1 MIGWVL
7 LVIMLVLLV
16 LGFPMFVAM
25 TVAPLF
31 CLLVFFP
38 SMQPDF
44 IVQQLIGGISGF
56 VYISIPMFI
65 FAADIMCTGTSAN
78 RLIDF
83 AKIFMRHIRGGMGI
97 ATAAACTLFGAISG
111 STQATVVAIGRPMYS
126 QLLKD
131 GYQEKHALAL
141 IISASGIAILIPPS
155 TTMIMYGV
163 VTGTSVSDLFIAGIG
178 PGLLLFA
185 LIAAWCFL
193 AYGHVERQPRASGR
207 EILNGLKRVLPC
219 LGLPVII
226 LGGIYT
232 GIFSPTE
239 AAVAGTLYAIFLEV
253 VVYRSL
259 KIRDLGKVALS
270 TGVVSAA
277 VFIIIAAG
285 NAFSW
290 IVSYAQLPQAI
301 ISALLGGNPSNLRV
315 LLTITVVFLIGGMLV
330 DPFVIIVIAVPIFY
344 PSAIAAG
351 IDPVQLGM
359 LITLQV
365 ALGGCTPPFGANI
378 FTACAVFN
386 KRYADAIRGI
396 LPYIVIQLIA
406 TVLVILF
413 PQISLFLIR

>member
-7 LVIMLVLLV
+7 LGIMLFLLV
-16 LGFPMFVAM
+16 LGFPMFIAM
-25 TVAPLF
+25 SVSALF
-31 CLLVFFP
+31 CLITFFP

-44 IVQQLIGGISGF
+44 LIQQMISGISGF

-65 FAADIMCTGTSAN
+65 FAADIMCAGTSAN

-83 AKIFMRHIRGGMGI
+83 AKVFMRHIRGGMGI

-126 QLLKD
+126 QLLQD
-131 GYQEKHALAL
+131 GYKDKHALAL

-163 VTGTSVSDLFIAGIG
+163 VTGTSVSDLFISGIG

-185 LIAAWCFL
+185 LMAAWCFIS
-193 AYGHVERQPRASGR
+193 YGYVGTRPRATMQ
-207 EILNGLKRVLPC
+207 EILQGIKKVLPC

-232 GIFSPTE
+232 GKFSPTE
-239 AAVAGTLYAIFLEV
+239 AAVAGTIYAAFLEIV
-253 VVYRSL
+253 IYRSIKL
-259 KIRDLGKVALS
+259 HDLGRIALS

-290 IVSYAQLPQAI
+290 IVSYARLPQAI
-301 ISALLGGNPSNLRV
+301 ISALLGSDPSKLRILV
-315 LLTITVVFLIGGMLV
+315 MITLVFFVGGMLV
-330 DPFVIIVIAVPIFY
+330 DPFVLIVIAVPIFY
-344 PSAIAAG
+344 PPAAAAG
-351 IDPVQLGM
+351 INPIQLGM
-359 LITLQV
+359 LITLQT

-386 KRYADAIRGI
+386 KRYADVIRGI

-406 TVLVILF
+406 TVLLIAF
-413 PQISLFLIR
+413 PQISLFLIK

>member
-1 MIGWVL
+1 MVGIVL
-7 LVIMLVLLV
+7 LGIMLILLV
-16 LGFPMFVAM
+16 LGYPMFIAMAVA
-25 TVAPLF
+25 ALA
-31 CLLVFFP
+31 CLLAFFP
-38 SMQPDF
+38 ALQPDF
-44 IVQQLIGGISGF
+44 LIQQMINGVSGY

-65 FAADIMCTGTSAN
+65 FAADVMCAGTSAN

-83 AKIFMRHIRGGMGI
+83 AKVFMRHLRGGMGI

-111 STQATVVAIGRPMYS
+111 STQATVVAIGRPMFG
-126 QLLKD
+126 QLIKD
-131 GYQEKHALAL
+131 GYKQKHALAL
-141 IISASGIAILIPPS
+141 IVAASGIAILIPPS

-185 LIAAWCFL
+185 LIAAWCFIS
-193 AYGHVERQPRASGR
+193 YGYVERQPRASLS
-207 EILNGLKRVLPC
+207 EILNGVTKVLPC
-219 LGLPVII
+219 LGLPVVI

-232 GIFSPTE
+232 GLFSATE

-259 KIRDLGKVALS
+259 KVRDLGKIALS

-277 VFIIIAAG
+277 VFVIVAAG

-290 IVSYAQLPQAI
+290 IVSYAQLPQQI
-301 ISALLGGNPSNLRV
+301 ISSLLGENPSALKV
-315 LLTITVVFLIGGMLV
+315 MVIITIVFFIAGMLV
-330 DPFVIIVIAVPIFY
+330 DPFVIIVIAVPIFF
-344 PSAIAAG
+344 PSAVAAG
-351 IDPVQLGM
+351 INPVQLGM

-386 KRYADAIRGI
+386 KRYADVVRGI
-396 LPYIVIQLIA
+396 LPYIIIQLIA
-406 TVLVILF
+406 TVLIIAF
-413 PQISLFLIR
+413 PQISLFLL

>member
-1 MIGWVL
+1 MIGWIL
-7 LVIMLVLLV
+7 LIIMLILLV
-16 LGFPMFVAM
+16 LGFPMFIAM

-44 IVQQLIGGISGF
+44 IIQQLIGGISGF

-131 GYQEKHALAL
+131 GYKEKHALAL

-185 LIAAWCFL
+185 LMAAWCFI
-193 AYGHVERQPRASGR
+193 AYGDVARQPQASIH
-207 EILNGLKRVLPC
+207 EILSGIKKVLPC

-232 GIFSPTE
+232 GLFSPTE
-239 AAVAGTLYAIFLEV
+239 AAVAGVIYAMILEV
-253 VVYRSL
+253 VIYRSIKVRDIG
-259 KIRDLGKVALS
+259 KIALS
-270 TGVVSAA
+270 TGIVSAA

-290 IVSYAQLPQAI
+290 IVSYAQLPQTI
-301 ISALLGGNPSNLRV
+301 ISSLLGSDPSNLRV
-315 LLTITVVFLIGGMLV
+315 LLTITAVFFIGGMLV
-330 DPFVIIVIAVPIFY
+330 DPFVIIVIAVPIFF
-344 PSAIAAG
+344 PSAVAAG

-386 KRYADAIRGI
+386 KRYADVIRGI

-406 TVLVILF
+406 TALVIAF
-413 PQISLFLIR
+413 PSISTFLIR